1 MPATFP
7 PFGSLH
13 TDFLLSILLLYIT
26 SYFTSIQKSAKIV
39 VGLIIHIHAKNTENT
54 GLCKGPVLFVIQ
66 NPANAKEVFKTDS
79 NGKFSLKNQEFNL
92 APPSVPVP
100 GKPPA
105 PPADLS
111 KFDTWY
117 VNVHDLN
124 LVQIGGREQNQW
136 RSLPESRGRVEINV
150 AAYRS
155 AVRPGSE
162 SYPLLYFFNSFAV

>member
-1 MPATFP
+1 MSPHVQSWSLPDESGASVCYNDADALGPPLMRLVLFLYLTSSRGIFATFP
-7 PFGSLH
+7 K
-13 TDFLLSILLLYIT
+13 LSTLPTLNLT
-26 SYFTSIQKSAKIV
+26 LA
-39 VGLIIHIHAKNTENT
+39 
-54 GLCKGPVLFVIQ
+54 
-66 NPANAKEVFKTDS
+66 
-79 NGKFSLKNQEFNL
+79 QEFNL